1 MKSFYQFTFFSTVGS
16 SFKGFKCVIKN
27 FEDPQKI
34 AQTFAII
41 EKQDLAKF
49 QAPKNIMSIPVQIT

>member
-41 EKQDLAKF
+41 EK
-49 QAPKNIMSIPVQIT
+49 